1 MNTVL
6 PERKQ
11 NETYRWE
18 SFVEFFNGK
27 DWILEQYP
35 IYVKTSKEDR
45 AREKV
50 LNYCSVNY
58 KTSRKN
64 FRINSIKV
72 VGVTH
77 KTN

>member
-1 MNTVL
+1 MEAFL

-18 SFVEFFNGK
+18 AFVEFFDGK
-27 DWILEQYP
+27 EWVLENNP

-45 AREKV
+45 AIEKV
-50 LNYCSVNY
+50 LSYCSINY
-58 KTSRKN
+58 KTSKKN
-64 FRINSIKV
+64 FKINSIKV
-72 VGVTH
+72 IGVTN

>member
-1 MNTVL
+1 MEALL
-6 PERKQ
+6 PERQQ

-18 SFVEFFNGK
+18 AFVEFFNGEE
-27 DWILEQYP
+27 WVLEQYP

-50 LNYCSVNY
+50 LQYCSAHY

-64 FRINSIKV
+64 FKINSIKV
-72 VGVTH
+72 VGVTN